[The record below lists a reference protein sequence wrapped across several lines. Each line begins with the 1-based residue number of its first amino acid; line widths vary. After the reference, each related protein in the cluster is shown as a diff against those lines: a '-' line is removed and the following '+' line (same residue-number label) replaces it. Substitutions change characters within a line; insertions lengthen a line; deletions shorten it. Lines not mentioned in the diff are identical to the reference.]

1 MHAKINVIEGAS
13 DKVII
18 SEKTIVPARII
29 DISNNT

>member
-13 DKVII
+13 DKVI